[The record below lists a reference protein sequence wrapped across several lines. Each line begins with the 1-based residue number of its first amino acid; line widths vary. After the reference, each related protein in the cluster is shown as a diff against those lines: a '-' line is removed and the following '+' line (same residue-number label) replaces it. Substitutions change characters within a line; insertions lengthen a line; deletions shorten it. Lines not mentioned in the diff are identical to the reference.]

1 MRRRR
6 VQWPA
11 GVTGTAIATGATGDA
26 PNLRKFL
33 GAVRISMTYNSTP
46 DMPAVVNKGWRESC
60 SMHDKDGTVGQCN
73 DLLRNAAKQ

>member
-46 DMPAVVNKGWRESC
+46 DMSAVVTKGWRESC
-60 SMHDKDGTVGQCN
+60 SKHDKDGTEGQCN